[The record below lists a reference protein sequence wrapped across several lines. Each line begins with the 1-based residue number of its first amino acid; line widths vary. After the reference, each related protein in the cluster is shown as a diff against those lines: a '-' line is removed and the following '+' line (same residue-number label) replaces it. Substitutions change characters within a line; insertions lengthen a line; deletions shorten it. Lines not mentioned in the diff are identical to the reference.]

1 MKLDRIPKHGWIQ
14 ALVKAARG
22 NLIILPGLVPK
33 GCVADLVRIVEPTSI
48 ETFNLYD
55 RLAVNIV
62 SSKAGYSDILSRDQP
77 EKVRGSTAKGND
89 VYGVENST
97 IQEASEFGDADAEKI
112 QHTEP
117 LPLFALN
124 AAHRSKDASAR
135 YRAAYLE
142 ALGDRVRNE
151 LARKIIKRHA
161 ADMAEVIKS
170 NPVFA
175 DESGSDVYRAELDL
189 RRFQSETLSEAHAR
203 DRESKEE
210 LAVTYEKKIDECAP
224 CNADDDDTV
233 RSFLSFIHFLA
244 LIGRQRM
251 RSSHYP
257 SAWWSAF
264 MLRPMYGAL
273 RWHRAKGYCD

>member
-1 MKLDRIPKHGWIQ
+1 M
-14 ALVKAARG
+14 
-22 NLIILPGLVPK
+22 
-33 GCVADLVRIVEPTSI
+33 PTS
-48 ETFNLYD
+48 
-55 RLAVNIV
+55 
-62 SSKAGYSDILSRDQP
+62 SD
-77 EKVRGSTAKGND
+77 G
-89 VYGVENST
+89 
-97 IQEASEFGDADAEKI
+97 KI

-124 AAHRSKDASAR
+124 AAHRSEDASAR
-135 YRAAYLE
+135 YAAAYLE
-142 ALGDRVRNE
+142 ALEDRVRNE
-151 LARKIIKRHA
+151 SARKVIKRHA
-161 ADMAEVIKS
+161 ADIAEVIKERKEKQIQAKS
-170 NPVFA
+170 NPVYA
-175 DESGSDVYRAELDL
+175 EESGSDVYRAELDL
-189 RRFQSETLSEAHAR
+189 RRFQSETLSEAHPR
-203 DRESKEE
+203 DRKSKEE

-224 CNADDDDTV
+224 CNADDDTV